1 MASLIPLLPPGNG
14 FEARDSPLGVPGNS
28 GKARLHLMSNYCSVR
43 HHLRGFRWIVL
54 AFFFFLTSSRPYLS
68 ILQLRP
74 RKATNLVKVTH
85 KKNIR
90 MPDPPMLTSPR
101 GNTGNSL
108 KQKARRSLPG
118 YPAFLIKAKESLI

>member
-1 MASLIPLLPPGNG
+1 MASLIPLLPLGNG
-14 FEARDSPLGVPGNS
+14 FEARDLPLGVPGNS
-28 GKARLHLMSNYCSVR
+28 GKARLHLMRNYCSVR

-54 AFFFFLTSSRPYLS
+54 AFFFLTSSRPYVS

-85 KKNIR
+85 KKNIP
-90 MPDPPMLTSPR
+90 MPDPPMLTSPQ
-101 GNTGNSL
+101 GNIGNSL

-118 YPAFLIKAKESLI
+118 YPVFLIKARESLI